1 MIIWGWLRRFTILG
15 VKLDDCASCGQVGR
29 HVVGRKTTWGH
40 LFWLPLLFLGFRHG
54 MLCEACGAWTELSW
68 RKVRTGMKSGS
79 LPLDRPR
86 PNAPAA
92 LVAAGADGWAPPLSP
107 DVLDRFVVNPDRG
120 PWDLYGKVWPVAVA
134 ALVLIVAFF
143 PRSTSTSLADP
154 KATRGTASTAQ
165 GWADLRVGDCFDA
178 ADVTGPA
185 VSLLPSGG
193 GPLMAGIT
201 RVACA
206 GAHTF
211 EVFALAA
218 DPAGLGSP
226 YPGDQ
231 VEIDR
236 SDQAC
241 AKPFEAYVGIDYQA
255 SHLHARIRTPTPL
268 DWGQGDRL
276 FVCALFDPN
285 DARLTGSQRG
295 TFTPYASSG
304 FGFTVSVPSGWT
316 VGANPGDK
324 TGTLLSGP
332 HAAVIIG
339 VDPAGTT
346 SADQYFAA
354 DREYLRSKGAVD
366 FTTKSGTVD
375 DLDWSILEY
384 TRAASSGSTLGIDA
398 VSAARGR
405 MFLLIWTS
413 APGDEAADLA
423 RFMEILQSF
432 RSAS

>member
-1 MIIWGWLRRFTILG
+1 MRRFF
-15 VKLDDCASCGQVGR
+15 
-29 HVVGRKTTWGH
+29 VVV
-40 LFWLPLLFLGFRHG
+40 LFVIA
-54 MLCEACGAWTELSW
+54 ACG
-68 RKVRTGMKSGS
+68 GS
-79 LPLDRPR
+79 
-86 PNAPAA
+86 
-92 LVAAGADGWAPPLSP
+92 
-107 DVLDRFVVNPDRG
+107 
-120 PWDLYGKVWPVAVA
+120 
-134 ALVLIVAFF
+134 
-143 PRSTSTSLADP
+143 STSASLGDP
-154 KATRGTASTAQ
+154 QATHGTASTAQ

-193 GPLMAGIT
+193 GPLEAGIT
-201 RVACA
+201 RVDCA

-211 EVFALAA
+211 EVFGLAS
-218 DPAGLGSP
+218 DPAALGSA

-255 SHLHARIRTPTPL
+255 SHLHTRVRTPAPQG
-268 DWGQGDRL
+268 WGQGDRL

-285 DARLTGSQRG
+285 DARLTGSQKG
-295 TFTPYASSG
+295 TFTPYASTG

-332 HAAVIIG
+332 DAAVIVG

-366 FTTKSGTVD
+366 FTTKFETING
-375 DLDWSILEY
+375 LDWSILEY
-384 TRAASSGSTLGIDA
+384 ARPASSGSTLGIDA
-398 VSAARGR
+398 DSAARSR
-405 MFLLIWTS
+405 MFLLSWTS
-413 APGDEAADLA
+413 ASGDEAANLA

-432 RSAS
+432 HSAP